1 VNRQTKRQMAKS
13 GTDRPARGPERRA
26 PVQSRERERTS
37 PTEFF
42 SEVRGEMRKVA
53 WPTRP
58 EVINST
64 MVVLIAVIFM
74 GALIFALDYSA
85 AKFVLFLFG

>member
-1 VNRQTKRQMAKS
+1 MAKS
-13 GTDRPARGPERRA
+13 GTDKPRA
-26 PVQSRERERTS
+26 QDRKAVTQTKDRERIS
-37 PTEFF
+37 PGEFF

-64 MVVLIAVIFM
+64 LVVIVAILFLGTVV
-74 GALIFALDYSA
+74 FAFDYGA

>member
-1 VNRQTKRQMAKS
+1 MNRQTKRQMAKS
-13 GTDRPARGPERRA
+13 GTDKPRA
-26 PVQSRERERTS
+26 QDRKAVTQTKDRERIS
-37 PTEFF
+37 PGEFF

-64 MVVLIAVIFM
+64 LVVIVAVIFL
-74 GALIFALDYSA
+74 GGVVFAFDYGA

>member
-13 GTDRPARGPERRA
+13 GTDRPARGPERRPQPQA
-26 PVQSRERERTS
+26 RDRERTS

-58 EVINST
+58 EVMNST

-74 GALIFALDYSA
+74 GASIFALDYVS

>member
-1 VNRQTKRQMAKS
+1 MNRQTKRQMAKS
-13 GTDRPARGPERRA
+13 GTDRPRAPERRA
-26 PVQSRERERTS
+26 VTQTKDRERIS
-37 PTEFF
+37 PGEFF

-64 MVVLIAVIFM
+64 LVVIVAVIFI
-74 GALIFALDYSA
+74 GAAVFAFDYGA